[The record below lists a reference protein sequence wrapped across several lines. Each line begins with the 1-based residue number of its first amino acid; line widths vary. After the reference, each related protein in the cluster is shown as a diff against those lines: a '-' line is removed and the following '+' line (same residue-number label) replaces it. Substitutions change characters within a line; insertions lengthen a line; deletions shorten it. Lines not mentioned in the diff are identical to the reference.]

1 MNAVSGMGGC
11 LSMNAVSGMGGC
23 LSMDVVLGKGGA
35 RGRGTEEAQLCSP
48 EEQQVMC

>member
-1 MNAVSGMGGC
+1 
-11 LSMNAVSGMGGC
+11 MNAVSGMGGC
-23 LSMDVVLGKGGA
+23 LSMDAVFGKGGA